1 MYRYLENI
9 NTKFIVAIVA
19 FLILMLGL
27 SLLKNDKIEDQQ
39 DIVQND
45 TKIDESDIP
54 YEIIYV
60 DSNDS
65 EKSSVTKD
73 IKKQDELNQVSKD
86 TTKDLISIFNTYD
99 HKNIYNIKLLSN
111 KKIKTTNSSVKYI
124 VVTGDIEDTNQNIPF
139 HLSINENYINSFLEL
154 KIKLEN
160 DSKTYMCDG
169 NFLNKID
176 KNNNYHM
183 KIKIIDGNINC
194 FIGFQNIK
202 SKSDKNSDFAM
213 DMNQNI
219 KKVFLKN
226 FNLDGLKISD
236 SNLSDMNNSDNN
248 SSGINLTDNN
258 STDLN
263 ISDNNLSDKNLSDK
277 NSNDLNKS
285 LVFDKVINQK
295 LFK

>member
-19 FLILMLGL
+19 FLILMFGL
-27 SLLKNDKIEDQQ
+27 SFLKNDKIEDQQ

-65 EKSSVTKD
+65 VKNITED
-73 IKKQDELNQVSKD
+73 IKEQDESIQVSKKSV
-86 TTKDLISIFNTYD
+86 TKDLISIFNTYD
-99 HKNIYNIKLLSN
+99 HKNIYNIKLLST

-124 VVTGDIEDTNQNIPF
+124 VVTGDIEDNNMDIPF
-139 HLSINENYINSFLEL
+139 HLSIDENYINSFLEL

-160 DSKTYMCDG
+160 DSKTYICDG

-236 SNLSDMNNSDNN
+236 SNLIGMNNSDNN
-248 SSGINLTDNN
+248 SSDINLT
-258 STDLN
+258 
-263 ISDNNLSDKNLSDK
+263 DNNLSDKNMSDK
-277 NSNDLNKS
+277 NLNDSNKS

>member
-1 MYRYLENI
+1 MFSFLENV

-27 SLLKNDKIEDQQ
+27 SLLKNDKIEEKQ
-39 DIVQND
+39 DTIQND
-45 TKIDESDIP
+45 TNVDESDIP

-73 IKKQDELNQVSKD
+73 IKEQGESIKVSKD
-86 TTKDLISIFNTYD
+86 TTKDLITIFNTYD

-124 VVTGDIEDTNQNIPF
+124 VVTGDIEDTNENMLFDI
-139 HLSINENYINSFLEL
+139 SINENYINSFLEL

-169 NFLNKID
+169 SFLNKID

-183 KIKIIDGNINC
+183 KIKIIDENINC

-202 SKSDKNSDFAM
+202 SKSGKNGDFAM
-213 DMNQNI
+213 DRNQNI
-219 KKVFLKN
+219 KKVILKN

-248 SSGINLTDNN
+248 SSDINLTDNN
-258 STDLN
+258 TSDLN
-263 ISDNNLSDKNLSDK
+263 ITDNNSSDKNMSDKNL
-277 NSNDLNKS
+277 NDSNKS

-295 LFK
+295 LSK